1 MSELCVIGVYWQVET
16 VMFSLEPSRDSKFEA
31 IWQQALDGI
40 NNLNIRDPELPRQSK
55 ISKSL
60 KSNNEFGKNHLFQS
74 PKDMYQKIYFEIFDQ
89 ILISMKSRF
98 ETNLSQFFKSL
109 EAFAIGNTSDIDKI
123 IGFYDDNFDRDIF
136 LNLTS
141 RSNNAVRNSKEAVE
155 FSRENEYTM
164 VILPEYVKFIRSI
177 LQFQVLHIQMK
188 RLSLLCND

>member
-60 KSNNEFGKNHLFQS
+60 KSNNEFGKNHFFQS

-164 VILPEYVKFIRSI
+164 VILPEYVKFIRFI

>member
-1 MSELCVIGVYWQVET
+1 
-16 VMFSLEPSRDSKFEA
+16 
-31 IWQQALDGI
+31 
-40 NNLNIRDPELPRQSK
+40 
-55 ISKSL
+55 
-60 KSNNEFGKNHLFQS
+60 
-74 PKDMYQKIYFEIFDQ
+74 
-89 ILISMKSRF
+89 MKSRF

-123 IGFYDDNFDRDIF
+123 IGYYDDFDRDIF